1 MFQTKVYVDWR
12 VCSAPS
18 SSLMARSW
26 PRVQA
31 PVPAEPSS
39 RWLVFHGAAGAPEAT
54 VLCDSLVCQAS
65 VCPLFK
71 NGSGDPRTETR
82 GRTAGA
88 RAPPLVLGSAVPSWS
103 FAFTPLYLRP
113 FVSKKGL
120 PSLHLRLGI
129 TIPTERTHNQTTL
142 ESRPDSVS
150 LRSFGDLPRRHLQRE
165 TPRPDHEPRGDP
177 RLQPRSW
184 RPLSDYTLKLCFY
197 VRAICLS
204 VLERLGGPRRFCRVP
219 SA

>member
-1 MFQTKVYVDWR
+1 MLGSLSGSLTQSSLLEGRLVDPLIGTPGQAVFQTKVYVDWR

-113 FVSKKGL
+113 FVSEKGL

-142 ESRPDSVS
+142 ESRPDSVP
-150 LRSFGDLPRRHLQRE
+150 LRSLGDLPRRHLQRE
-165 TPRPDHEPRGDP
+165 TPRPRPRTQ
-177 RLQPRSW
+177 R
-184 RPLSDYTLKLCFY
+184 
-197 VRAICLS
+197 
-204 VLERLGGPRRFCRVP
+204 
-219 SA
+219 